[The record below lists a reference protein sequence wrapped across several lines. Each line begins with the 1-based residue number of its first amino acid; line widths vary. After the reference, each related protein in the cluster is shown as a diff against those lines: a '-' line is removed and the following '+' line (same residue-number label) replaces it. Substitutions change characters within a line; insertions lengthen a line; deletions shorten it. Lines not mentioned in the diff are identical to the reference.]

1 MRQENAPFVEEAHLL
16 SYIHSIDSIRPRNT
30 AYNTGDVVEFRRDKG
45 AGWMTSIGMLGE
57 HDIEHDSEFASGNKP
72 HHHRLPSLSS
82 SGWTVEYLEGA
93 SNWRGRAPLPGI
105 PDICIIG
112 LRKEDVKKAD
122 KGMLGQK
129 AIDERGVACGT
140 VVSVN
145 PTTGF
150 LLLRDGDAQHRSVH
164 ILDGDVTHL
173 VGNPVKP
180 KLNSHGNCPVPRCQ

>member
-1 MRQENAPFVEEAHLL
+1 MRQGNAPLVVDGHLL
-16 SYIHSIDSIRPRNT
+16 SEINNLVPRNIE
-30 AYNTGDVVEFRRDKG
+30 YKTGDVVEFQRDKG
-45 AGWMTSIGMLGE
+45 AGWTTSIGTLGE
-57 HDIEHDSEFASGNKP
+57 RDIEHD
-72 HHHRLPSLSS
+72 R
-82 SGWTVEYLEGA
+82 WTVEYLEGA

-164 ILDGDVTHL
+164 ILDGDVTHKSCNL
-173 VGNPVKP
+173 SPN
-180 KLNSHGNCPVPRCQ
+180 